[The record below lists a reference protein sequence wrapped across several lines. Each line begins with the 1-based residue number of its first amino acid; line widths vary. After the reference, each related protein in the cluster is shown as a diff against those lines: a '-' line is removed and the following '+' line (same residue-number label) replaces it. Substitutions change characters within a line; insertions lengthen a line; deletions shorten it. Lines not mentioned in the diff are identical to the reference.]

1 MNIMNQK
8 KKKEENSN
16 PLEEIRGTVRQQ
28 KSFQALLFCNRMNT
42 NMKITNF

>member
-8 KKKEENSN
+8 KKENSN

-28 KSFQALLFCNRMNT
+28 KGFQALLFCNMMNT
-42 NMKITNF
+42 HMKITNF